1 MAFYSFLRKLNLVVD
16 IEALINTK
24 VLLRSD
30 LYLDGSFA
38 YVTVRASKTIL
49 FQERFFSLPLPRV
62 PGSLLCPVFAQLH
75 HLRINH
81 VPSGAPFFFSLVKR
95 SRAPFRVPFLLKYLN
110 L

>member
-1 MAFYSFLRKLNLVVD
+1 MAFYSFLRKLNIVVD

-30 LYLDGSFA
+30 LYLDGSFP

-81 VPSGAPFFFSLVKR
+81 VPSGAPIFSLWSKGHAR
-95 SRAPFRVPFLLKYLN
+95 PFTFLCY
-110 L
+110 